1 MRNKG
6 YTLIELLGVM
16 IILALLLSLV
26 IPSIINV
33 IKSSTEKSDNLIN
46 DLVIDATELYI
57 DDYSSEFYEI
67 YGNTYCIPL
76 TELVELNYLKE
87 NIEYEGKDITDT
99 KSVKISYT
107 DKYNYEIVD
116 NDTCTKKLI
125 TYNNGQEIYFDVE
138 KGTGCTKE
146 EYESS
151 YDLDAADYLNSK
163 TGYNGFVNIST
174 DGTSS
179 TEKLEKQNSCLK
191 FYAFNNDS
199 KSKTISLLLDHNTT
213 ATIAWNSSGSNT
225 SGPSEVITQLKSDT
239 SSWNGTITPL
249 NYVVSQT
256 TGGNYTIQYSENEYK
271 ARLITANEIAQITEN
286 KKFDESTSVDDE
298 YFYFDTNSTSKSLT
312 CGTGDTSGCNYGWL
326 YDRTYI
332 ECEKYGCLNNSD
344 LSSPQTMYGYW
355 TSTTTYRDD
364 SNVWRIGF
372 AAILYNNHVVYY
384 ENSFGVRPVIEVLKT
399 NL

>member
-26 IPSIINV
+26 IPSVINV
-33 IKSSTEKSDNLIN
+33 IKSSTEKSDNLVN
-46 DLVIDATELYI
+46 DLVIDATELYM
-57 DDYSSEFYEI
+57 DDYSNEFYEI

-76 TELVELNYLKE
+76 TELVETNYLKE

-151 YDLDAADYLNSK
+151 YDLDTNDYLNSK
-163 TGYNGFVNIST
+163 TGYNGFVNNAA

-191 FYAFNNDS
+191 FYVFNNDS
-199 KSKTISLLLDHNTT
+199 KSKKVNLILDHNTT
-213 ATIAWNSSGSNT
+213 ALVAWNSSGSNT

-239 SSWNGTITPL
+239 SSWNGTIMPK
-249 NYVVSQT
+249 
-256 TGGNYTIQYSENEYK
+256 NYTVSTTSGVNYIIKYNENEHK
-271 ARLITANEIAQITEN
+271 ARLITANEVAKITN
-286 KKFDESTSVDDE
+286 NIKFDESISTYSE
-298 YFYFDTNSTSKSLT
+298 WFYFDTNTNIQSDT
-312 CGTGDTSGCNYGWL
+312 CKIEDISGCNYGWL
-326 YDRTYI
+326 YDRTNKS
-332 ECEKYGCLNNSD
+332 CTSYGCLNNSNITID
-344 LSSPQTMYGYW
+344 GYW
-355 TSTTTYRDD
+355 TATMPDNAT
-364 SNVWRIGF
+364 F
-372 AAILYNNHVVYY
+372 AWTVRH
-384 ENSFGVRPVIEVLKT
+384 NSFVKHSSVTSNSHGVRPVIEVLKT

>member
-26 IPSIINV
+26 IPSVINV
-33 IKSSTEKSDNLIN
+33 IKSSTEKSDNLVN
-46 DLVIDATELYI
+46 DLVIDATELYM
-57 DDYSSEFYEI
+57 DDYSNEFYEI

-213 ATIAWNSSGSNT
+213 AKIAWNSSDSNT
-225 SGPSEVITQLKSDT
+225 SGPSEVITQLKTDT
-239 SSWNGTITPL
+239 SSWNGTITPS
-249 NYVVSQT
+249 NYTVFQT
-256 TGGNYTIQYSENEYK
+256 SGVNYTIKYRENDYK
-271 ARLITANEIAQITEN
+271 ARLITANEVAKITSN
-286 KKFDESTSVDDE
+286 FDFDESITTYSQW
-298 YFYFDTNSTSKSLT
+298 FYFDTNTTTQSET
-312 CGTGDTSGCNYGWL
+312 CQSGNISSCNYGWL
-326 YDRTYI
+326 YDRTGTN
-332 ECEKYGCLNNSD
+332 CLSYGCLNKSEIAMD
-344 LSSPQTMYGYW
+344 GYW
-355 TSTTTYRDD
+355 TATIPKD
-364 SNVWRIGF
+364 SNYSWVIHR
-372 AAILYNNHVVYY
+372 
-384 ENSFGVRPVIEVLKT
+384 NSYFKFSNITKTSYGVRPVIEVLKT